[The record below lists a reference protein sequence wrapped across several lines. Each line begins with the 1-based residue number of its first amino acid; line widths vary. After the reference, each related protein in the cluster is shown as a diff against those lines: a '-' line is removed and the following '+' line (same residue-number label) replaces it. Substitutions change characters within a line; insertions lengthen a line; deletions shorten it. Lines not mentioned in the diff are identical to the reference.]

1 MFNIAFGS
9 QELPIQEASQ
19 EHFYE
24 KFEVES
30 LTDRT
35 CFRKSSFFYKIINDL
50 SPCYLTDYL
59 VNSSNISHQKSAS
72 KQGIAWTN
80 QFRRFFYPQRV
91 TKLHKL
97 NCFKS
102 KLLEFHRLG
111 LTSLVSKTV
120 TPIRLWFSNRNGSAR
135 QLLFLALPFSLAL
148 SNEI

>member
-1 MFNIAFGS
+1 MFNIAFWS
-9 QELPIQEASQ
+9 QQLPIQEASQ

-72 KQGIAWTN
+72 KQGDRLN
-80 QFRRFFYPQRV
+80 QSI
-91 TKLHKL
+91 
-97 NCFKS
+97 S
-102 KLLEFHRLG
+102 KILLPS
-111 LTSLVSKTV
+111 TCDQIT
-120 TPIRLWFSNRNGSAR
+120 
-135 QLLFLALPFSLAL
+135 
-148 SNEI
+148 